1 VTLYRGRNSLVDS
14 KTQKNRERKARRNHR
29 DRQIIRINFG
39 KYKGFYFKDI
49 PTEYLQWAAKNWVE
63 PQYRPILTL
72 VVEEIEYRYFNK

>member
-1 VTLYRGRNSLVDS
+1 VDS